1 MSDFMTPGNLSL
13 TSFVRILSIIVF
25 EEFVTFWNE
34 SSLDWQCVAKL
45 MSIFFLFLVSF
56 AVHVVNRKMLSTIA

>member
-25 EEFVTFWNE
+25 EVFVTRVGFCIKGRYDC
-34 SSLDWQCVAKL
+34 SAACAKAIVPL
-45 MSIFFLFLVSF
+45 GSRCLGL
-56 AVHVVNRKMLSTIA
+56 N